1 MNRISILTPCFNSE
15 RYIEETL
22 LSILN
27 NYAVLDKSIHLEYIL
42 CDGGS
47 SDNTVTIAERTL
59 KNNVASNIT
68 FTIISEKDEGMYD
81 ALSKGLVKVS
91 GDVCAYL
98 NAADLYSP
106 YALGTVNKVFSENK
120 DKVRWLTGR
129 AVIYSWDKVQVFNRL
144 PYKYRSNLIQCGLYG
159 TYFPHIQQE
168 STFWASELMDHVDLS
183 RFRKFKLAG
192 DLFLWSEFSKYAQLY
207 IINTWLGG
215 YRHHEGALS
224 TDMDSYK
231 KEVSS
236 FILPPKEKDYMQAEY
251 DKRFWDMSDDL
262 KMRTNR
268 DSILYYDRTVDSFV
282 I

>member
-15 RYIEETL
+15 KYIEETL

-27 NYAVLDKSIHLEYIL
+27 NYAVLNKSVHLEYIL

-47 SDNTVTIAERTL
+47 SDDTVAIAERTL
-59 KNNVASNIT
+59 KNNMASNIT

-81 ALSKGLVKVS
+81 ALSKGLLKVS

-106 YALGTVNKVFSENK
+106 FSLGTVSKAFAENK
-120 DKVRWLTGR
+120 EKIRWLTGR
-129 AVIYSWDKVQVFNRL
+129 AVIYSSDKVQVFNRL
-144 PYKYRSNLIQCGLYG
+144 PYKYRSNLIQCGMYG
-159 TYFPHIQQE
+159 SYFPHIQQE
-168 STFWASELMDHVDLS
+168 STFWVSELIDHLDLS

-192 DLFLWSEFSKYAQLY
+192 DLFLWSEFSKHTQLN

-224 TDMDSYK
+224 TDIHSYE

-236 FILPPKEKDYMQAEY
+236 FILSPTEKDYMQAEN

-262 KMRTNR
+262 KVRWNS
-268 DSILYYDRTVDSFV
+268 DSLFYYDRARDSF
-282 I
+282 IT